1 MEILITALR
10 RAGVGRSDLSATL
23 VRFDEEYEKLLVP
36 VETRERPPMLTIPE
50 YREKFDREQTA

>member
-1 MEILITALR
+1 
-10 RAGVGRSDLSATL
+10 VPRSDLSTTL

-50 YREKFDREQTA
+50 YKEQVRPRADRLAERFAGGFDR